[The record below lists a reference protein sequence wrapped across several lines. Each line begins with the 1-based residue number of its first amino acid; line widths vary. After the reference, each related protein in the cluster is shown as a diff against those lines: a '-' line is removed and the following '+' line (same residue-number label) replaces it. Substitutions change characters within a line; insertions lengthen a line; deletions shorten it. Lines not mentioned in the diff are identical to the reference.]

1 MVIVCN
7 YSIVQLSLVLYMGVW
22 IIGLGD
28 MAKNIITIFFF
39 ISFDTDIYHDI
50 HSHLYIAHFFWNL
63 QVDSHSTLKRKKYK
77 S

>member
-50 HSHLYIAHFFWNL
+50 PSYLYIALFFFFFLNF
-63 QVDSHSTLKRKKYK
+63 
-77 S
+77 